1 MFCMRNPVNIVL
13 PTDVPYCTQRKM
25 DFGKSSFTNISVK
38 QQKEEYSLKKEAYGG
53 TSSGEDEE
61 QSEKSSDDEKKPS
74 AKQTSS
80 DDKKLSLIKSEDI
93 RPYDILCG
101 RDKATFNNV
110 GNRRFRVLVRLNI
123 PRYEAARTKAQ
134 KAQVIKYICD
144 VFTNEVGVRFLKK
157 DKSGEGYIELNGSE
171 ARKKVG
177 HALRDM
183 SVAEQ
188 QLNEKRRSI
197 KSVDQQREIDRRRS
211 MRGNDADFDG
221 DLLEP
226 LPIDEQLAYVP
237 QQLQI
242 PQRNDQHLSHPSNT
256 PTHSP
261 EHQYKADMIPDLAH
275 RIMQNRPQ
283 QQQEQP
289 ISDLQQTLLRLQ
301 QQQQKLQQERQELL
315 QQQQYQQQ
323 LLEQQLLNRRRRQQ
337 QQQQQLLEQQQ
348 QQQQQQRQQQQHDG
362 LNDFG
367 HFFETMSR
375 QQKRPRR

>member
-1 MFCMRNPVNIVL
+1 
-13 PTDVPYCTQRKM
+13 M

-38 QQKEEYSLKKEAYGG
+38 QQKEEYSLKKEAYCG

-74 AKQTSS
+74 AKQTSN

-110 GNRRFRVLVRLNI
+110 GNRRFRVLIRLNI
-123 PRYEAARTKAQ
+123 PRYDAARTKAQ

-221 DLLEP
+221 DLFEP
-226 LPIDEQLAYVP
+226 LPIDEKLACVP
-237 QQLQI
+237 Q
-242 PQRNDQHLSHPSNT
+242 RSDQHLSHPSNT
-256 PTHSP
+256 VTRSP
-261 EHQYKADMIPDLAH
+261 EHQYKVDMIPDLAH

-337 QQQQQLLEQQQ
+337 QQQQQQQLLEQ
-348 QQQQQQRQQQQHDG
+348 QQQQQQRQQQNDG
-362 LNDFG
+362 LNDFS